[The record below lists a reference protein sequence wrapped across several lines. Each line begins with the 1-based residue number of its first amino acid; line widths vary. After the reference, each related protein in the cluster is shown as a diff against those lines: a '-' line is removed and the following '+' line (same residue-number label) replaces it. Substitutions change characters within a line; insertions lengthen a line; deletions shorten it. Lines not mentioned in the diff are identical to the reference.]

1 MQSAIFPSSQGELHR
16 GIAFEVL
23 ASRANGLEE
32 KVVVT
37 DISRDGCQL
46 QTSAAFN
53 VGEVITLHHDVLGKL
68 TGEVRWASGGRAGL
82 QFLRSL

>member
-1 MQSAIFPSSQGELHR
+1 MQSAIFPPSQGELHR
-16 GIAFEVL
+16 GIAFEIW

-37 DISRDGCQL
+37 DISGDGCQL

>member
-1 MQSAIFPSSQGELHR
+1 MQNANFPSSEGELHR
-16 GIAFEVL
+16 GIALEVL

-46 QTSAAFN
+46 QTSAAVN

-68 TGEVRWASGGRAGL
+68 AGEVRWASGGRAGL

>member
-1 MQSAIFPSSQGELHR
+1 MQNANFPSSEGELHR
-16 GIAFEVL
+16 GIALEVL

-46 QTSAAFN
+46 QTSLPLN

-68 TGEVRWASGGRAGL
+68 AGEVRWAAGGRAGL

>member
-1 MQSAIFPSSQGELHR
+1 MQNEIFPPSEGDLHC
-16 GIAFEVL
+16 GIALEVS
-23 ASRANGLEE
+23 AVRTNGLQEN
-32 KVVVT
+32 VIVT

-46 QTSAAFN
+46 QTSACFD

-68 TGEVRWASGGRAGL
+68 AGEVRWASGGRAGV

>member
-16 GIAFEVL
+16 GIAFEIL

>member
-16 GIAFEVL
+16 GIALEVV

-46 QTSAAFN
+46 RTTATFN

-68 TGEVRWASGGRAGL
+68 AGEVRWASGVRAGV

>member
-1 MQSAIFPSSQGELHR
+1 
-16 GIAFEVL
+16 
-23 ASRANGLEE
+23 
-32 KVVVT
+32 VVT

-68 TGEVRWASGGRAGL
+68 AGEVRWASGGRAGL

>member
-1 MQSAIFPSSQGELHR
+1 MHSANFPSSQGELQS
-16 GIAFEVL
+16 GIALEVL
-23 ASRANGLEE
+23 ASRANGLQE

-46 QTSAAFN
+46 QTSLPFN

-68 TGEVRWASGGRAGL
+68 AGEVRWASGGRAGL